1 MADKLRRY
9 FSFITV
15 TPILVATLIGGL
27 TLLVAVLI
35 EINIGSI
42 QQQAIDRKI
51 QENQI
56 LIKSRLSGYAHVA
69 QGGAAFASTNLV
81 DRSSWG
87 RFLQAFSVTENFP
100 LITTVAMT
108 RQIPSSDASALME
121 RLTTEY
127 GRPIA
132 HTGAADRPDANIL
145 SYLYPETDETMAF
158 VGSDTYSDP
167 VFTGAMER
175 ATDSGLPVIV
185 YRRAPMAGVP
195 NPPDSI
201 TPSLL
206 TYAAYYDPTLP
217 QTTAE
222 ERRVA
227 VRGHVITAYKP
238 TQVMASIFGDN
249 ASPNVAI
256 NVYVDEV
263 KADNLLYTSAAQ
275 AMTDVA
281 GRRVQD
287 VVVFGRKFIVTYA
300 YDQNYLVPIGQRG
313 IPLVATLFGLAM
325 ATIAGIVMFIFLRAR
340 QRGMQLDKERDIT
353 RAKDELLSIASHQMR
368 TPATGVKQYLGMVL
382 QGFAGDLTSSQTE
395 LLSKAYASNER
406 QLRVVND
413 VLHLAKLDLGRVVLA
428 KSTFDLTTMIRDIVE
443 EQSQESRA
451 AKITIQLRLLKKA
464 PFYGDQHALR
474 MVVENVVS
482 NAIKYTNPGG
492 RVSVRLRRHK
502 GNYILTVADTGVGIA
517 KEEMEK
523 LFKQFSR
530 ITNER
535 SHLVSGTG
543 VGLYL
548 AQHLT
553 RLHGGDITVSSTLG
567 KGSSFYITLPM
578 KGKV

>member
-56 LIKSRLSGYAHVA
+56 LIKSRLSGYAHVT

-108 RQIPSSDASALME
+108 RQIPSSDAPALME

-158 VGSDTYSDP
+158 VGGDTYSDP
-167 VFTGAMER
+167 VFTSAMER

-185 YRRAPMAGVP
+185 YRRTPMAGVP

-206 TYAAYYDPTLP
+206 TYAAYYDPALP

-263 KADNLLYTSAAQ
+263 KTDNLLYTSAAQ

-281 GRRVQD
+281 GRRAQD